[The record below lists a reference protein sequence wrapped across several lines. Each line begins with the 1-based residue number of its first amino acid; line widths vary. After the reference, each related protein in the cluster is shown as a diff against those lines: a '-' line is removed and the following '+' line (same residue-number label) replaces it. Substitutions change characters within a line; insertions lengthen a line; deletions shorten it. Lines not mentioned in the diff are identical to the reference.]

1 MAPIIRNIR
10 PTSWYYAAALI
21 DLVCSGTL
29 VALHY
34 PRTDEPLGLAMYI
47 LFICVSSLIAIS
59 IILPRSPR
67 IFTLLYATF
76 FRVEIEAGANGERGG
91 EEPGIEARV
100 PPPRTAVD
108 AGQND
113 LL

>member
-10 PTSWYYAAALI
+10 PTPWYYVAAFI
-21 DLVCSGTL
+21 DLACSITL

-34 PRTDEPLGLAMYI
+34 PKTDEPLGLAMYL
-47 LFICVSSLIAIS
+47 LFISISSIVAIS

-76 FRVEIEAGANGERGG
+76 FRVEIEAGANED
-91 EEPGIEARV
+91 EPGVELRA

-108 AGQND
+108 GGQND